1 MKPSRALGAEGP
13 PQRPISLVLVSR
25 NGGGAQRVIARLS
38 EECYKYG
45 RRVRI
50 VTNRAD
56 SDHWSD
62 LRSRP
67 EIVALPALPS
77 EDADVKGRW
86 LGPLRYFIYVL
97 AAGVACRRYARAHPD
112 DTLVAFLPGTALL
125 VLVST
130 FGLANPVIVCER
142 NDLTLQPMPWIVRLG
157 RRLLYRLSSGV
168 TVNHAGSVRA
178 ARRIAGSAPVMLVE
192 NPPPALGQLA
202 EVGSSRIALN
212 VGRLVPQKNHSGLLR
227 AVHQLKTTE
236 SAEWRFRIVGDG
248 PLRDELAS
256 EAVGLLLGGTVE
268 FTGHSEDVDSH
279 YRDAGFLVLTS
290 LWEGAPNVVLEAQAH
305 GLPVVLP
312 KTIAGGSR
320 LVAHGEDALVYDPEI
335 PMDLERNL
343 TRLMND
349 VDLRIRL
356 GAAAR
361 ERAARRLQ
369 RDTSGDWL
377 RLLDS
382 VSPAAH

>member
-1 MKPSRALGAEGP
+1 
-13 PQRPISLVLVSR
+13 
-25 NGGGAQRVIARLS
+25 
-38 EECYKYG
+38 
-45 RRVRI
+45 
-50 VTNRAD
+50 
-56 SDHWSD
+56 
-62 LRSRP
+62 
-67 EIVALPALPS
+67 
-77 EDADVKGRW
+77 
-86 LGPLRYFIYVL
+86 
-97 AAGVACRRYARAHPD
+97 
-112 DTLVAFLPGTALL
+112 
-125 VLVST
+125 
-130 FGLANPVIVCER
+130 
-142 NDLTLQPMPWIVRLG
+142 
-157 RRLLYRLSSGV
+157 
-168 TVNHAGSVRA
+168 
-178 ARRIAGSAPVMLVE
+178 MLVE

>member
-1 MKPSRALGAEGP
+1 MNPSGASGAENR

-25 NGGGAQRVIARLS
+25 NGGGAHRVIARLS
-38 EECYKYG
+38 EEWPKNG
-45 RRVRI
+45 RHVRI

-56 SDHWSD
+56 SDLWSD

-77 EDADVKGRW
+77 EDVKERW
-86 LGPLRYFIYVL
+86 LRPLRYFIYVL

-125 VLVST
+125 VLVAT
-130 FGLANPVIVCER
+130 LGLTNPVIVCER
-142 NDLTLQPMPWIVRLG
+142 NDLTRQPMPWIVRLG
-157 RRLLYRLSSGV
+157 RRLLYPLSACV
-168 TVNHAGSVRA
+168 TVNHEGSIRA
-178 ARRIAGSAPVMLVE
+178 ARRVAGSAPVMLVE
-192 NPPPALGQLA
+192 NPPPALGRQA

-227 AVHQLKTTE
+227 AAQHLRTTE
-236 SAEWRFRIVGDG
+236 PSGWRFRIVGDG

-256 EAVGLLLGGTVE
+256 KAPGLLLNDTVE
-268 FTGHSEDVDSH
+268 FTGHTDDVDSH

-290 LWEGAPNVVLEAQAH
+290 LWEGTPNVVLEAQAH

-312 KTIAGGSR
+312 TTIAGGSQ
-320 LVAHGEDALVYDPEI
+320 LVADGKDALVYDPEI

-343 TRLMND
+343 SRLMND

-377 RLLDS
+377 RLIDAI
-382 VSPAAH
+382 SPTTR